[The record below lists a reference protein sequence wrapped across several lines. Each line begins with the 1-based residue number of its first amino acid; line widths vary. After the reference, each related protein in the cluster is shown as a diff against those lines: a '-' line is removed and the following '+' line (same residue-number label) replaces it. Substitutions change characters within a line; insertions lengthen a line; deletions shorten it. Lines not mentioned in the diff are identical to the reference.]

1 MHTLS
6 GTTESKVFYTWKMK
20 LFVFKNN
27 LIHWKLKLAD
37 SLKNPSFLS
46 WTRKYFFRRKQNDK
60 LNRILKKNF
69 FILVA
74 FFQLLNGKTWLC
86 QFVLCHQSILSCASN
101 TCTTLS
107 TYIYFIKAWHKFQIR
122 KKAFLDRFTI
132 WAGTLKEVEG
142 LFVCFL
148 VVFFN

>member
-20 LFVFKNN
+20 LFVFKND
-27 LIHWKLKLAD
+27 LIHWKLKFAD
-37 SLKNPSFLS
+37 SLKNPSFPS

-60 LNRILKKNF
+60 LNRILKKNLFYTCSIFSIAKF
-69 FILVA
+69 F
-74 FFQLLNGKTWLC
+74 LLTWLC

-101 TCTTLS
+101 TCTIIYI
-107 TYIYFIKAWHKFQIR
+107 YIYFIKAWHKFQIR

-142 LFVCFL
+142 LFVCL
-148 VVFFN
+148 FFY